1 MKTKKRVEIDSFDNF
16 NSKENG
22 IKVEQF
28 YNYLPGKTL
37 KDSYGVNVALFPKN
51 KNSNIYKE
59 LNISS
64 AGLESVEGVAYF
76 KQFFP
81 DNGVTTHRL
90 LIYGSDKKVYI
101 NQMLDDTYDLFWLY
115 DLSFNNP
122 PITLAFK
129 LNDAD
134 AIILTDKEKMVV
146 WETGYSPY
154 NVENAPIITSMCMNE
169 GVLFCTIQ
177 EPAFKIWYATDLNF
191 ENLINMSKNSGYIS
205 LNDDL
210 GYARKVI
217 TFNEDVYIFRDYGIS
232 KINQVKTEMTVSQVY
247 LSNSKI
253 FTDTVNV
260 CGNVVM
266 FMTND
271 GLYSFNG
278 VKVSKIKIDLSKY
291 SIDNIHAVASS
302 LSNKYYLALKLNFS
316 DEKQINCENSNHIN
330 NAILV
335 VDTIDLSY
343 QIIRGVDV
351 RSLLPVKTDNF
362 EKMLL
367 TFNVE
372 NNNKLGEIVKTSTY
386 FDSNLPKFWS
396 SSNINSDYR
405 TKLFTKLTVNA
416 DENVKF
422 KLKYDDK
429 EVSFNTYKKGLNIFC
444 FKICC
449 QQLKIEISSSEQS
462 AEVEKVYLDYYEY

>member
-1 MKTKKRVEIDSFDNF
+1 MKTKKRVEIVNFDNF
-16 NSKENG
+16 DSKSSAV
-22 IKVEQF
+22 KVDQF
-28 YNYLPGKTL
+28 YNYYPGKLL
-37 KDSYGVNVALFPKN
+37 KNSYGVDVAKFPKN
-51 KNSNIYKE
+51 ASSNVYKE
-59 LNISS
+59 LNIAS
-64 AGLESVEGVAYF
+64 AGFESVDGVSYF

-81 DNGVTTHRL
+81 DNGITTHRL

-115 DLSFNNP
+115 NLSFNNP
-122 PITLAFK
+122 PITLSFK
-129 LNDAD
+129 LNDVD
-134 AIILTDKEKMVV
+134 AIILTDKEQMVV

-191 ENLINMSKNSGYIS
+191 ENLVNMSKNSGYIS

-217 TFNEDVYIFRDYGIS
+217 TFNEDVYVFRDYGIS
-232 KINQVKTEMTVSQVY
+232 KINQVKTEMSVSQVY
-247 LSNSKI
+247 LSNTKI
-253 FTDTVNV
+253 YTDTVNV
-260 CGNVVM
+260 CGNVVL

-278 VKVSKIKIDLSKY
+278 VKVSKISIDLSKY
-291 SIDNIHAVASS
+291 SMDNKHAVASS
-302 LSNKYYLALKLNFS
+302 LSNKYFLALKLNFN
-316 DEKQINCENSNHIN
+316 DEKRIICENLNCVN
-330 NAILV
+330 NAILI
-335 VDTIDLSY
+335 VDTIDFSY

-372 NNNKLGEIVKTSTY
+372 NNNKLGEIVQSSVC
-386 FDSNLPKFWS
+386 FNENLPKFWS
-396 SSNINSDYR
+396 CDNVNSDFK
-405 TKLFTKLTVNA
+405 TKLFTKLSVYA

-422 KLKYDDK
+422 NLKYDNK
-429 EVSFNTYKKGLNIFC
+429 QISFNTYKSGLNIFC

-449 QQLKIEISSSEQS
+449 QQLKLEISSNESN
-462 AEVEKVYLDYYEY
+462 AKVEKVFLDYYEY